1 MILFYLGLAWLL
13 GVAGA
18 SFLSPSPSLLVML
31 AVPGVGTLVMWLRE
45 RAPRLLALCWLIL
58 LAGAARTVLA
68 TPSYGSDHLA
78 AYRDTGEQVTV
89 IGVVD
94 AEPDIRD
101 TFQLVRIRAES
112 ITLGDEATSRTE
124 AVYGWLLAR
133 VARYP
138 THPYGERLRLTGRLV
153 TPPVFPDFDYRD
165 YLARQ
170 GIYVVMYY
178 PRVRVLDQGQGS
190 PFWHAL
196 YELRQ
201 HLSMVITQILPEPH
215 AALLT
220 AILLGKRSGIPA
232 SLYAQFNATGT
243 SHVIV
248 ISGSNIAIL
257 CGVLLAVFTR
267 LTGRRIALYVSLLS
281 IAAYVLLA
289 GADAPVVRAA
299 IMGGLYVLALRFG
312 RRTEVRTS
320 LVFAAALMTLIH
332 PAWLRDPGFQL
343 SFSAT
348 AGLIWLVPLLEE
360 VLNRWLS
367 RLRGAAAL
375 LSGLLGDGLTVT
387 LAAQLA
393 TLPVIAYHF
402 GRVSPIG
409 LLTNVLIVPVQP
421 LIMLSGALATMS
433 GLLWLPVGQVLGWLS
448 WLPLTWTIRCVEF
461 TAHTADMAG
470 TGPLDTFGRISV
482 TLGAVLLV
490 AILYLAL
497 YDRQRTMFTKIS
509 GAFGRLRLS
518 TRLSLT
524 LSGMGLLLA
533 LSAHHSLPDGRLHV
547 AFLDVGQGDAILITT
562 PRGGRILVDGGPAP
576 SAVLTALGRHMPF
589 WERTLDWVV
598 NTHPESDHL
607 AGLIAVMERYRV
619 KQVLL
624 SPVEA
629 RSALYTAWETLLRR
643 SGIRPITGQ
652 SGMRIATSDGVS
664 IEVLHPS
671 SSFHNANARVN
682 DHSLVL
688 RVALGNVRFLLTGD
702 ITAEVEYTL
711 LDRHVDLRAAVLK
724 VPHHGSATSSSP
736 AFLQAV
742 QPRVAVLSVAADN
755 ALNLPAEEV
764 LQRYRAVGIPVMR
777 TDQNGTIEFITDGK
791 HLWTRAEHMPF
802 SSGIDG
808 AIARTSR
815 LR

>member
-1 MILFYLGLAWLL
+1 
-13 GVAGA
+13 
-18 SFLSPSPSLLVML
+18 
-31 AVPGVGTLVMWLRE
+31 
-45 RAPRLLALCWLIL
+45 
-58 LAGAARTVLA
+58 
-68 TPSYGSDHLA
+68 
-78 AYRDTGEQVTV
+78 
-89 IGVVD
+89 
-94 AEPDIRD
+94 
-101 TFQLVRIRAES
+101 
-112 ITLGDEATSRTE
+112 
-124 AVYGWLLAR
+124 
-133 VARYP
+133 
-138 THPYGERLRLTGRLV
+138 
-153 TPPVFPDFDYRD
+153 
-165 YLARQ
+165 
-170 GIYVVMYY
+170 MYY
-178 PRVRVLDQGQGS
+178 PRVRVLDQGHGS
-190 PFWHAL
+190 PFWQAL
-196 YELRQ
+196 YDLRQ
-201 HLSMVITQILPEPH
+201 HLSTVITQILPEPH

-220 AILLGKRSGIPA
+220 AILLGKRSGIPT

-267 LTGRRIALYVSLLS
+267 LAGRRIALYVSFLG

-320 LVFAAALMTLIH
+320 LVFAAALMTLIN

-348 AGLIWLVPLLEE
+348 AGLIWLMPLLEE

-375 LSGLLGDGLTVT
+375 LSGLLGDGLAVT

-402 GRVSPIG
+402 GRVSPVG
-409 LLTNVLIVPVQP
+409 LLTNMLIVPVQP

-461 TAHTADMAG
+461 TAYIADMAG

-497 YDRQRTMFTKIS
+497 YDRQRTMLTKIS
-509 GAFGRLRLS
+509 GTFGRLRLS

-533 LSAHHSLPDGRLHV
+533 LSAHSSLPDGRLHV

-562 PRGGRILVDGGPAP
+562 PRGGRILIDGGPAP
-576 SAVLTALGRHMPF
+576 SALLTALGRHMPF
-589 WERTLDWVV
+589 WERTLDWIV

-607 AGLIAVMERYRV
+607 AGLIAVLERYRV
-619 KQVLL
+619 KQVLI
-624 SPVEA
+624 SPVKV
-629 RSALYTAWETLLRR
+629 RSALYTAWETLLRH
-643 SGIRPITGQ
+643 SGIHPVLGQ
-652 SGMRIATSDGVS
+652 SGMRIETSDGVS
-664 IEVLHPS
+664 IEVLHPAGN
-671 SSFHNANARVN
+671 FHNARVN
-682 DHSLVL
+682 EYSLVL

-702 ITAEVEYTL
+702 ITAEVEHTL

-724 VPHHGSATSSSP
+724 VPHHGSATSSSL

-755 ALNLPAEEV
+755 ALDLPAGEV

-791 HLWTRAEHMPF
+791 HLWTRTEHMLF
-802 SSGIDG
+802 SSEADD

>member
-1 MILFYLGLAWLL
+1 MTLFYLGLAWLC

-18 SFLSPSPSLLVML
+18 ALLTPALPLLVLL
-31 AVPGVGTLVMWLRE
+31 ALPGVGTLLMWLPE
-45 RAPRLLALCWLIL
+45 RAPRLLALCWLAL
-58 LAGAARTVLA
+58 LAGCARTVLA
-68 TPSYGSDHLA
+68 TPSYASDHLA
-78 AYRDTGEQVTV
+78 AYRDTGENVTV

-101 TFQLVRIRAES
+101 TFQLLRVRAES
-112 ITLGDEATSRTE
+112 ITRGDETASSTE
-124 AVYGWLLAR
+124 TVHGWLLAR

-138 THPYGERLRLTGRLV
+138 TRQYGERLRLTGRLA
-153 TPPVFPDFDYRD
+153 TPRVFPDFDYRD

-196 YELRQ
+196 YDLRQ
-201 HLSMVITQILPEPH
+201 HLTTVIAHVLPEPH

-267 LTGRRIALYVSLLS
+267 LAGRRIALSVSLMG
-281 IAAYVLLA
+281 IALYVLLA

-312 RRTEVRTS
+312 RRAEVRTS
-320 LVFAAALMTLIH
+320 LIFAAVLMTLVN

-348 AGLIWLVPLLEE
+348 AGLIWLVPLLED

-387 LAAQLA
+387 LAAQIA

-402 GRVSPIG
+402 GRVSPVS
-409 LLTNVLIVPVQP
+409 LMTNVLIVPVQP
-421 LIMLSGALATMS
+421 LVMLSGALATLS
-433 GLLWLPVGQVLGWLS
+433 GLLWLPAGQVLGWLA
-448 WLPLTWTIRCVEF
+448 WLPLTWTIRCVES
-461 TAHTADMAG
+461 TAHMADMMG
-470 TGPLDTFGRISV
+470 TGTLDTFGRMGV
-482 TLGAVLLV
+482 TLGAMLIV

-497 YDRQRTMFTKIS
+497 YDRQRSVLVKAART
-509 GAFGRLRLS
+509 FGQLRPS

-524 LSGMGLLLA
+524 LAGMSVLLA
-533 LSAHHSLPDGRLHV
+533 LSAHYSLPDGWLHV
-547 AFLDVGQGDAILITT
+547 TFLDVGQGDAILVTT
-562 PRGGRILVDGGPAP
+562 PRGGRILVDGGPVP
-576 SAVLTALGRHMPF
+576 STVLAALGRHVPF
-589 WERTLDWVV
+589 WERTLDWVI
-598 NTHPESDHL
+598 NTHPEADHL
-607 AGLIAVMERYRV
+607 AGLIAVLERYRV
-619 KQVLL
+619 KQVLMP
-624 SPVEA
+624 PVEA
-629 RSALYTAWETLLRR
+629 RSALYTAWETLLQR
-643 SGIRPITGQ
+643 SGIHPVVGQ
-652 SGMRIATSDGVS
+652 SGVRIETSDGVS
-664 IEVLHPS
+664 IEVLHPTS
-671 SSFHNANARVN
+671 ESPYTRMN
-682 DHSLVL
+682 DYSLVL
-688 RVALGNVRFLLTGD
+688 RVALGETRFLLTGD
-702 ITAEVEYTL
+702 ITSEVEHGL
-711 LDRHVDLRAAVLK
+711 LERHPDLRADVLK
-724 VPHHGSATSSSP
+724 VPHHGSATSSSL

-742 QPRVAVLSVAADN
+742 QPRAAVLCVAAN
-755 ALNLPAEEV
+755 NTLGLPTEEV
-764 LQRYRAVGIPVMR
+764 LQRYQALGIPLLR

-791 HLWTRAEHMPF
+791 QLWTHAEHKPL
-802 SSGIDG
+802 SSETEG
-808 AIARTSR
+808 AIARTLW